1 MVILV
6 ETSKLICKIFRNE
19 EEMDLGKLNNYITQ
33 LLKMGFLE
41 ISDDGLS
48 LKLTQKGIDYADKE

>member
-1 MVILV
+1 MK
-6 ETSKLICKIFRNE
+6 TSKLICKIFRNE
-19 EEMDLGKLNNYITQ
+19 DEMDLGKLNNYITQ

-41 ISDDGLS
+41 IGEDGLT

>member
-1 MVILV
+1 MK
-6 ETSKLICKIFRNE
+6 TSKLICKILKNE
-19 EEMDLGKLNNYITQ
+19 KEMDLGKLNDYIGQ

-41 ISDDGLS
+41 ISKDGLS

>member
-1 MVILV
+1 MK
-6 ETSKLICKIFRNE
+6 TSKLICKIFKNE

-33 LLKMGFLE
+33 LFKMGFLE

-48 LKLTQKGIDYADKE
+48 LRLTKKGIEYADKE

>member
-1 MVILV
+1 MILV
-6 ETSKLICKIFRNE
+6 KTSKLICKIFRNE

-41 ISDDGLS
+41 LSNDGLS